1 MMHGS
6 HCAHNLNRCC
16 FEIVDRKDQHGSI
29 MTPNRA
35 SGATRGPKIVGK
47 DTQELSRSLKDTK
60 MDTQGASRTQYDAKM
75 ITQGTSKP
83 ENDPKMIATGT
94 S

>member
-6 HCAHNLNRCC
+6 HCAQNVNRCC
-16 FEIVDRKDQHGSI
+16 FEIEIKKDQHGSK

-35 SGATRGPKIVGK
+35 SGATRIPKRVGK
-47 DTQELSRSLKDTK
+47 VTQELSRSLKDAK
-60 MDTQGASRTQYDAKM
+60 MDTQGVSRIQYDAKM

-83 ENDPKMIATGT
+83 GNDHKMIAKGT

>member
-1 MMHGS
+1 MTHGS
-6 HCAHNLNRCC
+6 HRAHNLNRCC
-16 FEIVDRKDQHGSI
+16 FKIEDKKDQHGSK
-29 MTPNRA
+29 MTPNHA
-35 SGATRGPKIVGK
+35 SNATRGPNIVGK
-47 DTQELSRSLKDTK
+47 VTQELSRSLKDAK

-83 ENDPKMIATGT
+83 ENDPKMIAKGT

>member
-16 FEIVDRKDQHGSI
+16 FEIEVKKEQHDSI

-47 DTQELSRSLKDTK
+47 VTQKLSRSLQDTK
-60 MDTQGASRTQYDAKM
+60 MDIQGASRTQYEALM

-83 ENDPKMIATGT
+83 ENDPKMIVKGT